1 MGPSALFTAGVILF
15 VICVVIQYRAL
26 HRAAFGRAIFIT
38 IAMFFF
44 SGLVYLAPS
53 APRALVWVIFL
64 LTWAYTL
71 FMTSY
76 AWSRLRLRRG
86 RS

>member
-1 MGPSALFTAGVILF
+1 MSPSALFSAGVIVF
-15 VICVVIQYRAL
+15 VICVVIQYMAF

-44 SGLVYLAPS
+44 TGLLYISPV
-53 APRALVWVIFL
+53 APRFLVWIIFI

-71 FMTSY
+71 FMTFY
-76 AWSRLRLRRG
+76 AVNRIRG
-86 RS
+86 RR